1 MLAIVMAW
9 VGFASSSFAFET
21 SQQMAAMSVDHASMD
36 MAGMNMADCPSGKSG
51 MMKMDPSK
59 CAMSCYGLVTSIM
72 SHAVPFVA
80 EVLPVQ
86 SGPLAHFNSM
96 MPSRSLGVPTPPPN
110 FA

>member
-1 MLAIVMAW
+1 MLAFVMAW

-21 SQQMAAMSVDHASMD
+21 SQPMAAMSVDHAQMD

-51 MMKMDPSK
+51 MMKMDTGK

-72 SHAVPFVA
+72 ADP
-80 EVLPVQ
+80 LPVVAA
-86 SGPLAHFNSM
+86 SLPVRNGPLSHSTGM